1 MNRQDVIVIGAGIV
15 GLSTAMQLLE
25 KQPHLAVTILEK
37 EADIAIHQTGHNGGV
52 MHSGIYYT
60 PGSLRAKNCQTGYDF
75 VVRRQKRVLNVWNA
89 PSPAACL
96 VIGDYISDMALNS
109 VEV

>member
-25 KQPHLAVTILEK
+25 KQPHLAVTILE
-37 EADIAIHQTGHNGGV
+37 TGHNGGV

-96 VIGDYISDMALNS
+96 AIGDYISDMALNS